1 MNLVFSLNS
10 QTWKKGSKSSG
21 LVRVKGP
28 VKPFQKRK
36 VNWDLKTSKLP
47 HYSQV

>member
-1 MNLVFSLNS
+1 MNRVFSLNS
-10 QTWKKGSKSSG
+10 QTWKKGPNP